1 MHRKEA
7 VPTMELKLIS
17 CNDLKAFNFFQKLTL
32 YAVVWI
38 ESDDPNRTLKESQ
51 SQQQRTR
58 TDREADGDGANP
70 EWHHDAIFDL
80 AWITPSLLEGSEG
93 LFFRFEFRHDGTL
106 LGDKLIGECRVPVAD
121 LVRDAAKSDAA
132 RSVSYQV
139 RSGEGKPN
147 GIFNFSYRLKGTGD
161 RYESSQILEGRIS
174 GYPVLDPQD
183 FNPNHSLVQYP
194 PMTTTTTAIG
204 SACCY
209 PTVGSGGAYSPSAAV
224 GSPVSPFGKFDNC
237 HPPFFPPQVPSYGG
251 CACNYPPPPP
261 PPYPYPYPYPPTVA
275 HGGSYYPPVEHVVH
289 HPHPWASSG
298 LSFENRW

>member
-1 MHRKEA
+1 
-7 VPTMELKLIS
+7 MELKLIS

-132 RSVSYQV
+132 SSVSYQV

-147 GIFNFSYRLKGTGD
+147 GIFNFSYR
-161 RYESSQILEGRIS
+161 
-174 GYPVLDPQD
+174 
-183 FNPNHSLVQYP
+183 F
-194 PMTTTTTAIG
+194 
-204 SACCY
+204 ACCY
-209 PTVGSGGAYSPSAAV
+209 PTVGSGGAYSPSAA
-224 GSPVSPFGKFDNC
+224 PFL
-237 HPPFFPPQVPSYGG
+237 PPQVPSYGG
-251 CACNYPPPPP
+251 CACNCPPPPP
-261 PPYPYPYPYPPTVA
+261 PPMPPYPYPYPPPVA

-289 HPHPWASSG
+289 HPFPWASSG
-298 LSFENRW
+298 PSFENRW